1 MSYTRGV
8 HYINPELDKHGGE
21 FRSGR
26 RLYSVNKNQSQGL
39 VYRFEEG
46 RDSRGRMDRPS
57 GNTPQQDYSQG
68 YSPMKSDSEPAMPD
82 QRQSEELFRLRE
94 AIRQKDEELRA
105 MQEQA
110 YVPPAYPR
118 TTAEPEQM
126 QLSRNP
132 NFVEFERAKRDDV
145 NGTQQRR
152 KTAEALAY
160 QVNEKQRVKEL
171 ERQAREIE
179 TAERLDALRRMQ
191 EDDYQRKADQRSRAM
206 EYRRMLDVQAQSKSQ
221 MKPQSYPARGYAPE
235 YAERQP
241 EPTPLRDATN
251 TVDYEKSYAQNEASF
266 YGDERTQAYSPQQM
280 QAYPAQQIPASNP
293 FSQPIYSRRTG
304 RNYKD
309 TSQLLG

>member
-57 GNTPQQDYSQG
+57 GYTPQQDYNSQG
-68 YSPMKSDSEPAMPD
+68 YSPMKPDSEPALSDP
-82 QRQSEELFRLRE
+82 RQSEELFRLRE

-118 TTAEPEQM
+118 STAEPEPM

-160 QVNEKQRVKEL
+160 QINEKQRVKEL

-206 EYRRMLDVQAQSKSQ
+206 EYRRMLDVQAQSKSH
-221 MKPQSYPARGYAPE
+221 MKPQSYATRGYVPE

-241 EPTPLRDATN
+241 DPTPLRDATN
-251 TVDYEKSYAQNEASF
+251 TVDYQKSFAQNAASF
-266 YGDERTQAYSPQQM
+266 YGDEMMQAYSPAQ
-280 QAYPAQQIPASNP
+280 PAASNP